1 MNKRTLILLAVLM
14 VALLF
19 VSFSTVLA
27 KPDKP
32 GSIDCVLDI
41 TFKEHTPGNWH
52 WLGTISGPECTVAGT
67 IEFYAVP
74 EEYFT
79 SGKTIHFVETFII
92 RPDGGGE
99 IHGKNYGVWNLSTF
113 KFRANGWVKDA
124 SPEWAHLVGYK
135 YHEMGVTSTDTSN
148 TPPDP
153 IYAPDGWA
161 KLVPANRK
169 NAP

>member
-1 MNKRTLILLAVLM
+1 MKKGTWLLITVLV

-19 VSFSTVLA
+19 ASLSVVFA
-27 KPDKP
+27 KPDEP

-41 TFKEHTPGNWH
+41 TFDDHQPDTWY
-52 WLGTISGPECTVAGT
+52 WLGTLSGPECTVEGE
-67 IEFYAVP
+67 IEFHAVH

-92 RPDGGGE
+92 RPEGGGE

-113 KFRANGWVKDA
+113 KFRANGWILDA
-124 SPEWAHLVGYK
+124 SPAWAHLVGYK
-135 YHEMGVTSTDTSN
+135 YHELGTTSTGTAN

-161 KLVPANRK
+161 KLVPANR
-169 NAP
+169 